1 LTRQESDGLHQA
13 PAADASTRQ
22 ESDGL
27 HQPAVADASTRQ
39 ANEGT
44 NQPTTVAD
52 ASTRHESDGPNQ
64 APAAEATKPLHDPLT
79 LENVDQKIINYL
91 KGPTSGLSDNIYKEI
106 AVLSGSLENYK
117 DKYPGLDEGKRLHL
131 HSALLDIKLLLGKR
145 QIKLNEQTEMLHKSQ
160 RYTES
165 QYGKRLDG
173 ESQLLE
179 HIKKVAKAVGEQAE
193 ATYDEKEWY
202 DKANMYY
209 KAALRS
215 AKVLPVFTSDLF
227 KEHQKLVAEF
237 QRTADQLHSVTDP
250 TPKPDLEEKFNK
262 LILKV
267 KEVLE
272 SNTLQVTSLETALEN
287 QNGAHYETLN
297 KLQKYEEA
305 KALKENLLKYIELAK
320 GRDDAND
327 ALDLSNVNEIKEI
340 DNAALEYLR
349 TKELER
355 MKHYNHR
362 EDEEHKRFNKKEEE
376 IRQFLIQLDRIE
388 ISNLIQHERMI
399 KMYWLAFFGSGDQ
412 AALFGLGRE
421 STAEFSS
428 FMALF
433 R

>member
-1 LTRQESDGLHQA
+1 
-13 PAADASTRQ
+13 
-22 ESDGL
+22 
-27 HQPAVADASTRQ
+27 
-39 ANEGT
+39 
-44 NQPTTVAD
+44 
-52 ASTRHESDGPNQ
+52 
-64 APAAEATKPLHDPLT
+64 
-79 LENVDQKIINYL
+79 
-91 KGPTSGLSDNIYKEI
+91 
-106 AVLSGSLENYK
+106 
-117 DKYPGLDEGKRLHL
+117 
-131 HSALLDIKLLLGKR
+131 LLDIKLLLGKR

-287 QNGAHYETLN
+287 QNGVHYETLN